1 MSQINLRCCWNVSVS
16 SELICHKPQST
27 HTSHHYVNRLTFVGL
42 LGLGCLAGDLCD
54 WNSSRELCNCSL
66 STRWR
71 TKRKKK
77 HISVSK
83 RQRAERAYSR
93 VESKNGAKRLN
104 WWIEIRQH
112 AVNIY
117 LFLHRRHIH
126 FILNLVYPVD
136 QSRGPCAIATVCPCV
151 FISTCSRSRPKPNH
165 LIKWWIEW

>member
-1 MSQINLRCCWNVSVS
+1 MLLKC
-16 SELICHKPQST
+16 
-27 HTSHHYVNRLTFVGL
+27 VGL
-42 LGLGCLAGDLCD
+42 FWIDLPQATKHTYVTSLCQPSNVC
-54 WNSSRELCNCSL
+54 WAVGSWLPGRWFVRLEFQQRALQLFTVNSMTN
-66 STRWR
+66 
-71 TKRKKK
+71 KKKKKK